1 MDCKPHSLTLQFASD
16 APQGLAYSSRQRRR
30 SSLNLYANFVVCVV
44 PCTSDTYELHWRAEN
59 NKCYFVSKKKENY
72 DTARSNCQKYDY
84 DLVSFTDEQEKD
96 FVLSK
101 SKYEF
106 IQIISFCH

>member
-1 MDCKPHSLTLQFASD
+1 MRLKVWRTQVDSVAVPRLICTLISLC
-16 APQGLAYSSRQRRR
+16 
-30 SSLNLYANFVVCVV
+30 VCVV